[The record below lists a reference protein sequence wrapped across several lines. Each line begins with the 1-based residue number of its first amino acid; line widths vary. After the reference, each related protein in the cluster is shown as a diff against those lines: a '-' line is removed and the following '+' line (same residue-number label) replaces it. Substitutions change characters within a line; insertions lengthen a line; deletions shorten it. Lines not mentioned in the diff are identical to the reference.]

1 MYMHMLD
8 RRVQILL
15 DELRYSKVAREAK
28 LRRVSVASVIRG
40 AIDGM
45 PASDERRREA
55 VADILAADSMDVPS
69 DPADLRRELDEAFE
83 STR

>member
-1 MYMHMLD
+1 
-8 RRVQILL
+8 
-15 DELRYSKVAREAK
+15 
-28 LRRVSVASVIRG
+28 
-40 AIDGM
+40 M

-55 VADILAADSMDVPS
+55 VADILAAEPMDVPS